1 MYTQLVHYINMSTF
15 MKNQRNIR
23 NIKNGQR
30 SVIKLKKTQIERE
43 RERERERQRE
53 RERLYICKINNIRK
67 LILTHKHVSITCIYS
82 FMPFRF
88 LKCQRIC
95 IFSP

>member
-23 NIKNGQR
+23 NIKYGQR
-30 SVIKLKKTQIERE
+30 SVIKLTKKTHIERE
-43 RERERERQRE
+43 RERERETERE

-67 LILTHKHVSITCIYS
+67 LILTHKHVSIIYS
-82 FMPFRF
+82 YIHYTIRV
-88 LKCQRIC
+88 
-95 IFSP
+95 